1 MKKLIFILALIAYTV
16 MQVYC
21 EDDKSF
27 IGDVNNDGRE
37 DLVLVNTSYGGG
49 AIRAIDLKTGNNI
62 AWINHGSFGG
72 WMVSGDK
79 MFLGDVNNDGRED
92 LVLPK
97 LSDFSKAT
105 VIAHSNHLPD
115 NKSTGI
121 ITILLSY
128 LNSYYLRGCHTG
140 VAPA

>member
-27 IGDVNNDGRE
+27 I
-37 DLVLVNTSYGGG
+37 
-49 AIRAIDLKTGNNI
+49 
-62 AWINHGSFGG
+62 
-72 WMVSGDK
+72 
-79 MFLGDVNNDGRED
+79 GDVNNDGRED